1 MNAYYVR
8 MIDNRTKQVRRG
20 FECMASD
27 SCAAVDQHIDLCEP
41 GEKLEVMGLDAWRE
55 LQRDH
60 RALVQQINRP
70 DELSRVMQ
78 GGM

>member
-1 MNAYYVR
+1 MNAYIVLFKRGSTVVR
-8 MIDNRTKQVRRG
+8 F
-20 FECMASD
+20 FEAMASD

-70 DELSRVMQ
+70 DELSRAMQ